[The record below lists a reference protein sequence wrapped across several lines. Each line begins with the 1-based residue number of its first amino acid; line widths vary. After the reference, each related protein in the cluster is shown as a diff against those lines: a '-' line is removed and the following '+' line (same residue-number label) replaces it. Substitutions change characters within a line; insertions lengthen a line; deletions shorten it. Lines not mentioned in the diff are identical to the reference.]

1 MKEPYHMNDTTKKVY
16 TFSSF
21 GKSSSYRSIWQL
33 TSSSLSSSKK
43 FTSNSSHITP
53 WGQSCACGCG
63 IQGLHT
69 KGDKELVEFL
79 AEEIQAEKR
88 NQKSKSVPT
97 NFDGF
102 EVKANGAELELSKK
116 FNDETI
122 IVNFHV
128 NHSVDAEV
136 PEELDTKADAS
147 PDVEMK
153 CKPQFEVRICK
164 GNKVIRL
171 ACSFVQ
177 DTGAPQDPDTISDV
191 YTIDEIA
198 VYEGEAGEKT
208 YAVSGDIL
216 DGYMYDLL
224 MNMLEERGVSNE
236 FAEKVTSLTTSF
248 EHGLYINLL
257 EKLQDFIQS
266 K

>member
-1 MKEPYHMNDTTKKVY
+1 MWH
-16 TFSSF
+16 
-21 GKSSSYRSIWQL
+21 L
-33 TSSSLSSSKK
+33 TSSSLSSSNKSATK
-43 FTSNSSHITP
+43 ISQNTP

-79 AEEIQAEKR
+79 TEEIQAEKA
-88 NQKSKSVPT
+88 NQKTKSLPP

-102 EVKANGAELELSKK
+102 EVKNNGAELELSKK
-116 FNDETI
+116 FNDET
-122 IVNFHV
+122 VVVSFNV

-136 PEELDTKADAS
+136 PDELNTKADAAS
-147 PDVEMK
+147 DVEMK

-164 GNKVIRL
+164 GGKVVRL

-177 DTGAPQDPDTISDV
+177 DTGAPQDTDTITDV
-191 YTIDEIA
+191 YTIDELAI
-198 VYEGEAGEKT
+198 YEGEPNDKT

-224 MNMLEERGVSNE
+224 MNLLEERGVSNE
-236 FAEKVTSLTTSF
+236 FAEKVTNLTTNF
-248 EHGLYINLL
+248 EHGLYVNLL
-257 EKLQDFIQS
+257 EKLQGFIQS